1 LGEYGIDIGIWQADW
16 AKKKYMQFKKESVNR
31 GLIFQ
36 SEGNRMIKDDRGMA
50 LLMVMICS
58 TLFMLLGL
66 SITFSSM
73 TEFSTSNEFEARE
86 KSLLIADAGFNLTKG
101 IFRGN
106 SLTSLLS
113 SATAV
118 DQYLSFPVPT
128 GTTELS
134 YFNRNPL
141 SPIEAMHIDYASP
154 PAAIGTRTI
163 NGLLTAPGGV
173 SVGTGRYFARLTDND
188 DGDSDPLVDTD
199 SVVTLRVMGVH
210 RGSATEGAV
219 YGTNTQN
226 AIAII
231 ESTLRRDTTF
241 NFDQAFTIYGPNID
255 IEYNGN
261 TFDLDGRQHALN
273 GAVIAGA
280 PKPGLGLMNN
290 NPPNNASI
298 SAASAFT
305 ELAGMQMD
313 NLVGTNGYFGPL
325 PSLSDT
331 TDSIITSA
339 DPDAANI
346 FDPNWLMA
354 FVDQLGAFANN
365 VLPAGTYDSPVWG
378 TTGAPEI
385 TLING
390 DAVVESAGSGAGLL
404 VVNGDLNFNGAYTYT
419 GLVFILGG
427 AFEMSGANKN
437 IIGGTFAANIIDNGD
452 GTYDYGIPEV
462 RFNGNSN
469 FLYSA
474 QAISLAYDLL
484 PMRVLNWRESTR
496 EIEPY

>member
-1 LGEYGIDIGIWQADW
+1 MTRSPE
-16 AKKKYMQFKKESVNR
+16 ER
-31 GLIFQ
+31 GF
-36 SEGNRMIKDDRGMA
+36 A
-50 LLMVMICS
+50 LVVTLICS

-66 SITFSSM
+66 SLTFSSM
-73 TEFSTSNEFEARE
+73 TEFRTSTEYEARE
-86 KSLLIADAGFNLTKG
+86 KSLMVADAGFNLTQA

-106 SLTSLLS
+106 SLTSLLA
-113 SATAV
+113 SATDV
-118 DQYLSFPVPT
+118 NQYLNFPVPT

-141 SPIEAMHIDYASP
+141 SPIEAMHIDYTSP
-154 PAAIGTRTI
+154 PTAIGTRTI

-173 SVGTGRYFARLTDND
+173 SVGAGRYFARLTDND
-188 DGDSDPLVDTD
+188 DGDGDPLVDTD
-199 SVVTLRVMGVH
+199 NVVILRVMGVH
-210 RGSATEGAV
+210 RGSTTEGAV

-231 ESTLRRDTTF
+231 ETTLRRDSTF
-241 NFDQAFTIYGPNID
+241 DFDQAFTIYGPNVD
-255 IEYNGN
+255 ITYNGN

-273 GAVIAGA
+273 GALIAGA
-280 PKPGLGLMNN
+280 PRPGLGLMNN
-290 NPPNNASI
+290 NPPNNAST
-298 SAASAFT
+298 SAAAAFT
-305 ELAGMQMD
+305 QLAGMQMD
-313 NLVGTNGYFGPL
+313 NLVGANGDFGPL

-331 TDSIITSA
+331 TDAIISSS
-339 DPDAANI
+339 DPDAANL

-354 FVDQLGAFANN
+354 FVNQLAGFADR
-365 VLPAGTYDSPVWG
+365 VLPAGTYDAPSWG
-378 TTGAPEI
+378 TTAAPQI

-390 DAVVESAGSGAGLL
+390 DAIVQGGGTGAGLL
-404 VVNGDLNFNGAYTYT
+404 VVKGGLDLNGAITYT

-427 AFEMSGANKN
+427 DFTMSGANKN

-452 GTYDYGIPEV
+452 GTYSYGIPVV

-474 QAISLAYDLL
+474 QGISLAYDLL

-496 EIEPY
+496 ELEPY

>member
-1 LGEYGIDIGIWQADW
+1 
-16 AKKKYMQFKKESVNR
+16 MNR
-31 GLIFQ
+31 SPQ
-36 SEGNRMIKDDRGMA
+36 ERGFA
-50 LLMVMICS
+50 LLITLICS

-66 SITFSSM
+66 SLTFSSM
-73 TEFSTSNEFEARE
+73 TEFRTSTEFEARE
-86 KSLLIADAGFNLTKG
+86 QSLMVADAGFNLTQG

-106 SLTSLLS
+106 SLTSLLA
-113 SATAV
+113 SATDV
-118 DQYLSFPVPT
+118 NQYLNFPVPT

-141 SPIEAMHIDYASP
+141 SPIEAMHIDYTSP

-173 SVGTGRYFARLTDND
+173 SVGTGRYFARVTDND
-188 DGDSDPLVDTD
+188 DGDGDPLVDTD
-199 SVVTLRVMGVH
+199 NVVILRVMGVN
-210 RGSATEGAV
+210 RGSTTEGAV

-231 ESTLRRDTTF
+231 ETTLRRDSTF
-241 NFDQAFTIYGPNID
+241 DFDQAFTIYGPNVD
-255 IEYNGN
+255 ITYNGN

-273 GAVIAGA
+273 GALIAGA

-298 SAASAFT
+298 AAASSYT
-305 ELAGMQMD
+305 QLAGMQMD
-313 NLVGTNGYFGPL
+313 NLVGANGDFGPL

-331 TDSIITSA
+331 TDSIITSS
-339 DPDAANI
+339 DPDAANL
-346 FDPNWLMA
+346 FDPNWLMS
-354 FVDQLGAFANN
+354 FVDQLAGFADN
-365 VLPAGTYDSPVWG
+365 VLPAGTYDAPSWG
-378 TTGAPEI
+378 TTAAPQI

-390 DAVVESAGSGAGLL
+390 DAIVEGGGSGAGLL
-404 VVNGDLNFNGAYTYT
+404 VVTGGLDLNGAMTYT
-419 GLVFILGG
+419 GLIFILGG
-427 AFEMSGANKN
+427 EFTMSGANKN
-437 IIGGTFAANIIDNGD
+437 IIGGTFAANVIDNGD
-452 GTYDYGIPEV
+452 GTYSYGTPTV

-474 QAISLAYDLL
+474 QGISLAYDLL

-496 EIEPY
+496 ELEPY

>member
-1 LGEYGIDIGIWQADW
+1 MNPSRE
-16 AKKKYMQFKKESVNR
+16 ER
-31 GLIFQ
+31 GF
-36 SEGNRMIKDDRGMA
+36 A
-50 LLMVMICS
+50 LLITLICS

-66 SITFSSM
+66 SLTFSSM
-73 TEFSTSNEFEARE
+73 TEFRTSTEFEARE
-86 KSLLIADAGFNLTKG
+86 QSLMVADAGFNLTQG
-101 IFRGN
+101 IFRGS
-106 SLTSLLS
+106 SLTSLLA
-113 SATAV
+113 SATDV
-118 DQYLSFPVPT
+118 NRYLNFPVPT

-141 SPIEAMHIDYASP
+141 SPIEAMHVDYTSP

-173 SVGTGRYFARLTDND
+173 SVGTGRYFARVTDND
-188 DGDSDPLVDTD
+188 DGDGDPFVDTD
-199 SVVTLRVMGVH
+199 NVVILRVMGVN
-210 RGSATEGAV
+210 RSSATEGAV

-231 ESTLRRDTTF
+231 ETTLRRDSTF
-241 NFDQAFTIYGPNID
+241 NFDQAFTVYGPNVD
-255 IEYNGN
+255 ITYNGN

-273 GAVIAGA
+273 GALIAGA
-280 PKPGLGLMNN
+280 PKAGLGLMNH
-290 NPPNNASI
+290 NPGGENAATA
-298 SAASAFT
+298 AASAFT

-313 NLVGTNGYFGPL
+313 NLVGENGDFGAL

-331 TDSIITSA
+331 TDSIITSS

-354 FVDQLGAFANN
+354 FVNQLAGFADN
-365 VLPAGTYDSPVWG
+365 VLPAGTYDAPTWG
-378 TTGAPEI
+378 TTAAPQI

-390 DAVVESAGSGAGLL
+390 DAIVEGGGSGAGLL
-404 VVNGDLNFNGAYTYT
+404 VVTGGLDFNGAMTYT

-427 AFEMSGANKN
+427 DFTMSGANKD
-437 IIGGTFAANIIDNGD
+437 IIGGTFAAYIIDNGD
-452 GTYDYGIPEV
+452 GTYSYGTPTV

-474 QAISLAYDLL
+474 QGISLAYDLL

-496 EIEPY
+496 ELEPY